1 MWVRAG
7 PLANAFSYTP
17 EFCPIRRMDTPHTNP
32 ESRSADPALARARA
46 APDTSRW
53 TGEKAGA
60 FLRALAQHG
69 KVAAAARSVGMSRQA
84 AYRLRARAPQ
94 FARLWDEAMRL
105 GQAAR
110 LRARAARRRKR
121 VHPLLDTR
129 PLPDTG
135 PLPETGPS
143 AGDGSGQVG
152 VTPGLAQGD
161 AAPRARTRF

>member
-1 MWVRAG
+1 
-7 PLANAFSYTP
+7 
-17 EFCPIRRMDTPHTNP
+17 MDTLRTHP
-32 ESRSADPALARARA
+32 ESSSADQARTRARA
-46 APDTSRW
+46 APDNSRW

-135 PLPETGPS
+135 PLPEMGPS
-143 AGDGSGQVG
+143 AGDGSGPSR

-161 AAPRARTRF
+161 ASLRARSRF